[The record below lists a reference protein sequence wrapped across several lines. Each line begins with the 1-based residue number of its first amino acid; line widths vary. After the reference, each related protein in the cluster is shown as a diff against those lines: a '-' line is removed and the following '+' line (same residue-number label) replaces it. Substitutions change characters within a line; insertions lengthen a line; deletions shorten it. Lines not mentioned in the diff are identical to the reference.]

1 MTRIT
6 RPNRGRRPRKRLDL
20 TDVRS
25 LVADR
30 RIWCSVGKVIVP
42 DDHEGAQHF
51 ELVTGAGGAITDILV
66 EVELQPSLQDV
77 TCRMSGFAGGA
88 GRGIWTV
95 PAVGDEVLVM
105 LPEGQIAFMP
115 TIVGILS
122 TRDIPNDGG
131 QGPAEG
137 RTIIVNSEVLVH
149 DGSGGAVPLALKSDV
164 DALANYV
171 DTELSLP
178 VVGGGGGN
186 ATVATTVAPVAEGT
200 AIFKAK

>member
-1 MTRIT
+1 M
-6 RPNRGRRPRKRLDL
+6 RGRRPRKRMDL
-20 TDVRS
+20 SDLRALT
-25 LVADR
+25 ADR

-42 DDHEGAQHF
+42 DDHADASHYT
-51 ELVTGAGGAITDILV
+51 LVTGAGGAVTDLLV

-95 PAVGDEVLVM
+95 PAVGDEVLVA

-115 TIVGILS
+115 TIIAILA
-122 TRDIPNDGG
+122 TRDIPHGG
-131 QGPAEG
+131 SQGPAAG

-164 DALANYV
+164 DQLADYV
-171 DTELSLP
+171 DNTLAIP
-178 VVGGGGGN
+178 VVGGGGGTAGPG
-186 ATVATTVAPVAEGT
+186 ATSAAPAAAGT
-200 AIFKAK
+200 DIFKAK